1 MINENKELTEK
12 LENLANEKDYLMK
25 TLEEKNQEIQSL
37 SNLELEFAEL
47 KAKTLLNTINN
58 EEGNDLNMYNL
69 SLDYN
74 NKNENDNDKNNLNS
88 IFPSLYLLIASAA
101 SILYINK

>member
-74 NKNENDNDKNNLNS
+74 SNN
-88 IFPSLYLLIASAA
+88 
-101 SILYINK
+101 